1 MSGDKRPPAA
11 PSDPEGDAL
20 WRQAMGQTQP
30 LKGRRK
36 TPRRARSVAPDVP
49 PTAGRLSATP
59 AADPAT
65 RSSTALPG
73 RDIDR
78 RNHQR
83 LRRGKM
89 PIEARL
95 DLHGCTLARA
105 HRLLD
110 DFLAA
115 AHRRGLRCVLVIT
128 GKGGTGAE
136 RGGIDAPFMRRAGGG
151 VLRRHLPDWLN
162 EGENRRRVLT
172 LEPAQRR
179 DGGSGAFYV
188 LLRRRRIQD

>member
-1 MSGDKRPPAA
+1 MSRDKHPPARLPVA
-11 PSDPEGDAL
+11 EDEAL
-20 WRQAMGQTQP
+20 WHRAMKETRP
-30 LKGRRK
+30 LKGRLK
-36 TPRRARSVAPDVP
+36 SPAGARPPVSPAPPDYDRP
-49 PTAGRLSATP
+49 SATMAGSP
-59 AADPAT
+59 KRAA
-65 RSSTALPG
+65 SGALPG

-78 RNHQR
+78 RNHRR
-83 LRRGKM
+83 LRRGEM

-110 DFLAA
+110 DFLSG

-128 GKGGTGAE
+128 GKGGGAK
-136 RGGIDAPFMRRAGGG
+136 RASIDAPFMRRAAGG

-188 LLRRRRIQD
+188 LLRRRRR